1 MKVAIFT
8 LPLVNNYGGI
18 LQAYALQRA
27 LESYGFEAPVVNLKI
42 RQRGLFSRDYL
53 KFLLAKLIYFKKY
66 KNAEFSTLRYYADTQ
81 RFIAQ
86 NIETTRE
93 IYSPAALK
101 WLFEQEKFGAC
112 VLGSDQVFNPPYFDA
127 FENDFSLGFAPQECI
142 KIAYAASF
150 GGESFKGVRD
160 LELHKANLAKFKA
173 ISVRERNGTALCES
187 VFGISGAAFVL
198 DPTLLAG
205 REVFEKFISPEGST
219 KNIKPGA
226 AEFAQRSGASRSEAD
241 SVQNAIRAVPQ
252 ETNAAKIGGATQNLN
267 GTAAD
272 IVDTAFS
279 VQDTGEN
286 AVCAANT
293 AQKGQIFAYI
303 LDQNER
309 KSEIL
314 KNVSERE
321 GLGVREVNDK
331 ANRVSIEEWLSLIAG
346 AQLVITDSF
355 HGCAF
360 SILFNKPFFAFIN
373 ENRGSSRFCSLFES
387 FELQDRVI
395 KSASDVSLSKQVDW
409 ARVNEILSRR
419 REASREFLI
428 GNLRA

>member
-27 LESYGFEAPVVNLKI
+27 LESYGFDAPVVNLKI
-42 RQRGLFSRDYL
+42 RQRGFFSRDYL

-66 KNAEFSTLRYYADTQ
+66 KNAEFSTLRYYTDTQ

-86 NIETTRE
+86 NIEPPRE

-101 WLFEQEKFGAC
+101 RLFEQEKFGAC

-127 FENDFSLGFAPQECI
+127 FENDFSLGFAPQSCI

-150 GGESFKGVRD
+150 GGKSFKGTRD

-173 ISVRERNGTALCES
+173 ISVRERGATALCES

-205 REVFEKFISPEGST
+205 REVFEKFISSAA
-219 KNIKPGA
+219 NSVKPGG
-226 AEFAQRSGASRSEAD
+226 AELAQRDTENCAEAD
-241 SVQNAIRAVPQ
+241 DVQIAICAASQ
-252 ETNAAKIGGATQNLN
+252 ETKAAKIGAAAQNLN

-272 IVDTAFS
+272 IADTAFS
-279 VQDTGEN
+279 AQDAGEN

-314 KNVSERE
+314 KSVSERE

-373 ENRGSSRFCSLFES
+373 ENRGSSRFYSLFES

-428 GNLRA
+428 SNLRA

>member
-86 NIETTRE
+86 SIETTRE
-93 IYSPAALK
+93 IYSSAALK
-101 WLFEQEKFGAC
+101 RLFEQEKFGAC

-127 FENDFSLGFAPQECI
+127 FENDFSLGFAPQSCI

-150 GGESFKGVRD
+150 GGESFKGARD

-173 ISVRERNGTALCES
+173 ISVRERNATALCES

-205 REVFEKFISPEGST
+205 REVFEKFILPAANGVKAGAVELAQSDAGRTEARGVQDAA
-219 KNIKPGA
+219 KAGA
-226 AEFAQRSGASRSEAD
+226 AA
-241 SVQNAIRAVPQ
+241 
-252 ETNAAKIGGATQNLN
+252 QNLN
-267 GTAAD
+267 GAAAD
-272 IVDTAFS
+272 IADTAFS
-279 VQDTGEN
+279 AQDTGEN
-286 AVCAANT
+286 AVRATNA

-303 LDQNER
+303 LDQNEH

-314 KNVSERE
+314 KSVSERE

-373 ENRGSSRFCSLFES
+373 ENRGSSRFYSLFES

-395 KSASDVSLSKQVDW
+395 KSVSDVSLSKQVDW

-428 GNLRA
+428 SNLRA

>member
-101 WLFEQEKFGAC
+101 RLFEQEKIGAC

-127 FENDFSLGFAPQECI
+127 FENDFSLGFAPQSCI

-150 GGESFKGVRD
+150 GGESFKGARD

-173 ISVRERNGTALCES
+173 ISVRERGATALCES

-205 REVFEKFISPEGST
+205 REVFEKFISPAANSV
-219 KNIKPGA
+219 KPGA
-226 AEFAQRSGASRSEAD
+226 AELAQSDAGRTEARG
-241 SVQNAIRAVPQ
+241 VQD
-252 ETNAAKIGGATQNLN
+252 AAKVGAAAQNLN
-267 GTAAD
+267 GAAAD
-272 IVDTAFS
+272 IADTAFS
-279 VQDTGEN
+279 AQDACEN
-286 AVCAANT
+286 AVRATNA

-314 KNVSERE
+314 KSVSERE

-373 ENRGSSRFCSLFES
+373 ENRGSSRFYSLFES

-409 ARVNEILSRR
+409 VRVNEILSRR
-419 REASREFLI
+419 REASHEFLI
-428 GNLRA
+428 SNLRA

>member
-27 LESYGFEAPVVNLKI
+27 LESYGFDAPVVNLKI

-81 RFIAQ
+81 RFIAR

-101 WLFEQEKFGAC
+101 RLFEQEQFGAC

-127 FENDFSLGFAPQECI
+127 FENNFSLGFAPHGCI

-150 GGESFKGVRD
+150 GGESFKGARD

-173 ISVRERNGTALCES
+173 ISVRERGATALCES

-205 REVFEKFISPEGST
+205 REVFEKFISPVGATSSV
-219 KNIKPGA
+219 KPGA
-226 AEFAQRSGASRSEAD
+226 ADLAQSDAGRTEAD
-241 SVQNAIRAVPQ
+241 GEQIAICAASQ
-252 ETNAAKIGGATQNLN
+252 ETKAAKTGGAAQNLN

-272 IVDTAFS
+272 IADTAFS
-279 VQDTGEN
+279 AQDACEN
-286 AVCAANT
+286 V
-293 AQKGQIFAYI
+293 AQKGRIFAYI

-314 KNVSERE
+314 KSVSERE

-373 ENRGSSRFCSLFES
+373 ENRGSSRFYSLFES

-428 GNLRA
+428 SNLRA

>member
-101 WLFEQEKFGAC
+101 RLFEQEKFGAC

-127 FENDFSLGFAPQECI
+127 FENDFSLGFAPQSCI

-150 GGESFKGVRD
+150 GGESFKGARD

-173 ISVRERNGTALCES
+173 ISVRECNATALCES

-226 AEFAQRSGASRSEAD
+226 AEFAQSDAGRAEAD
-241 SVQNAIRAVPQ
+241 GVQIAICAASQ
-252 ETNAAKIGGATQNLN
+252 EIKAAKTRGAAQNLN
-267 GTAAD
+267 GAAAD
-272 IVDTAFS
+272 IAGTAFS
-279 VQDTGEN
+279 AQDAGEN
-286 AVCAANT
+286 AVRAANT

-314 KNVSERE
+314 KSVSERE

-373 ENRGSSRFCSLFES
+373 ENRGSSRFYSLFES

-395 KSASDVSLSKQVDW
+395 KSASDVSLGKQVDW
-409 ARVNEILSRR
+409 ARVNEILSHR

-428 GNLRA
+428 SNLRA

>member
-101 WLFEQEKFGAC
+101 RLFEQEKFGAC

-127 FENDFSLGFAPQECI
+127 FENDFSLGFAPQSCI

-150 GGESFKGVRD
+150 GGESFKGARD

-173 ISVRERNGTALCES
+173 ISVRERNAMALCES

-205 REVFEKFISPEGST
+205 REVFEKFISPASAASSV
-219 KNIKPGA
+219 KPGA
-226 AEFAQRSGASRSEAD
+226 AELAQSDAGRAEAD
-241 SVQNAIRAVPQ
+241 GVQIAICAASQ
-252 ETNAAKIGGATQNLN
+252 ETKAAKTRGAAQNLN
-267 GTAAD
+267 STAAD
-272 IVDTAFS
+272 IADTAFS
-279 VQDTGEN
+279 AQDTGEN
-286 AVCAANT
+286 V

-314 KNVSERE
+314 KSVSERE

-346 AQLVITDSF
+346 ARFVITDSF

-373 ENRGSSRFCSLFES
+373 ENRGSSRFYSLFES

-395 KSASDVSLSKQVDW
+395 KSASDVSLGKQVDW

-428 GNLRA
+428 SNLRA

>member
-18 LQAYALQRA
+18 LQAYALQRV
-27 LESYGFEAPVVNLKI
+27 LESYGFEAPVINLKI

-101 WLFEQEKFGAC
+101 RLFEQEKFGAC

-127 FENDFSLGFAPQECI
+127 FENDFSLGFAPQSCI

-150 GGESFKGVRD
+150 GGESFKGTRD

-205 REVFEKFISPEGST
+205 REVFEKFISPAGAASSV
-219 KNIKPGA
+219 KPGA
-226 AEFAQRSGASRSEAD
+226 AELAQRSGTSRAEAD
-241 SVQNAIRAVPQ
+241 GVQDV
-252 ETNAAKIGGATQNLN
+252 AKTDGA
-267 GTAAD
+267 AAD
-272 IVDTAFS
+272 IADTAFS
-279 VQDTGEN
+279 AQDACEN
-286 AVCAANT
+286 AVRATNA

-303 LDQNER
+303 LDRNER

-314 KNVSERE
+314 KSVSERE
-321 GLGVREVNDK
+321 GLGVCEVNDK
-331 ANRVSIEEWLSLIAG
+331 ANRVSIEEWLSLIAS

-360 SILFNKPFFAFIN
+360 SILFNKSFFAFIN

-395 KSASDVSLSKQVDW
+395 KGASDVSLNKQVDW
-409 ARVNEILSRR
+409 ARVNEILLRR

-428 GNLRA
+428 SNLRA

>member
-27 LESYGFEAPVVNLKI
+27 LESYGFDAPVVNLKI
-42 RQRGLFSRDYL
+42 RQRGFFSRDYL
-53 KFLLAKLIYFKKY
+53 KFLLAKLVYFKKY
-66 KNAEFSTLRYYADTQ
+66 KNAEFSTLRYYTDTQ

-101 WLFEQEKFGAC
+101 RLFEQEKFGAC

-127 FENDFSLGFAPQECI
+127 FENDFSLGFAPQSCI

-150 GGESFKGVRD
+150 GGKSFKGTRD

-173 ISVRERNGTALCES
+173 ISVRERGATALCES

-205 REVFEKFISPEGST
+205 REVFEKFISSAA
-219 KNIKPGA
+219 NSVKPGG
-226 AEFAQRSGASRSEAD
+226 AELAQRDTENCAEAD
-241 SVQNAIRAVPQ
+241 DVQIAICAASQ
-252 ETNAAKIGGATQNLN
+252 ETKAVKIGAAAQNLN

-272 IVDTAFS
+272 IADTAFS
-279 VQDTGEN
+279 AQDAGEN
-286 AVCAANT
+286 AVCAANA

-314 KNVSERE
+314 KSVSERE

-331 ANRVSIEEWLSLIAG
+331 ANRVSIEEWLSLIAS

-373 ENRGSSRFCSLFES
+373 ENRGSSRFYSLFES

-428 GNLRA
+428 SNLRA

>member
-1 MKVAIFT
+1 MKIAIFT

-27 LESYGFEAPVVNLKI
+27 LESYGFDAPVVNLKI

-81 RFIAQ
+81 RFVAQ
-86 NIETTRE
+86 NIKTTRE

-101 WLFEQEKFGAC
+101 RLFEQEKFGAC

-127 FENDFSLGFAPQECI
+127 FENDFSLGFAPQNCI

-150 GGESFKGVRD
+150 GGESFKGARD

-173 ISVRERNGTALCES
+173 ISVREHGATALCES

-205 REVFEKFISPEGST
+205 REVFEKFISPAGAASSV
-219 KNIKPGA
+219 KPGG
-226 AEFAQRSGASRSEAD
+226 AELAQSDAGRAEAD
-241 SVQNAIRAVPQ
+241 GVQD
-252 ETNAAKIGGATQNLN
+252 AAKIGAAAQNLN
-267 GTAAD
+267 DDVAD
-272 IVDTAFS
+272 IADTAFS
-279 VQDTGEN
+279 AQDTGEN
-286 AVCAANT
+286 ALRAANA

-314 KNVSERE
+314 KSVSERE

-346 AQLVITDSF
+346 ARLVITDSF

-373 ENRGSSRFCSLFES
+373 ENRGSSRFYSLFES

-428 GNLRA
+428 SNLRA

>member
-42 RQRGLFSRDYL
+42 RQRGLFSSDYL

-66 KNAEFSTLRYYADTQ
+66 KNAEFSTLCYYADTQ
-81 RFIAQ
+81 RFVAQ

-101 WLFEQEKFGAC
+101 RLFEQEKFGAC
-112 VLGSDQVFNPPYFDA
+112 VLGSDQVFNPPYFDT
-127 FENDFSLGFAPQECI
+127 FENDFSLGFAPQSCI

-150 GGESFKGVRD
+150 GGENFKGARD

-173 ISVRERNGTALCES
+173 ISVRERNGTVLCES

-205 REVFEKFISPEGST
+205 REVFEKFISPTGAASSV
-219 KNIKPGA
+219 KLGA
-226 AEFAQRSGASRSEAD
+226 AELAQSDARRAETGGEQIAICTAS
-241 SVQNAIRAVPQ
+241 Q
-252 ETNAAKIGGATQNLN
+252 ETKAAKIDAAAQNLN
-267 GTAAD
+267 GAAAD
-272 IVDTAFS
+272 IADTAFS
-279 VQDTGEN
+279 AQDACEN
-286 AVCAANT
+286 AV
-293 AQKGQIFAYI
+293 QKGQIFAYI

-314 KNVSERE
+314 KSVSERE

-373 ENRGSSRFCSLFES
+373 ENRGSSRFYSLFES

-395 KSASDVSLSKQVDW
+395 KSASDVSLGKQVDW

-428 GNLRA
+428 SNLRA

>member
-27 LESYGFEAPVVNLKI
+27 LESYGFDAPVVNLKI
-42 RQRGLFSRDYL
+42 RQRGFFSRDYL

-66 KNAEFSTLRYYADTQ
+66 KNAEFSTLRYYTDTQ

-101 WLFEQEKFGAC
+101 RLFEQEKFGAC

-127 FENDFSLGFAPQECI
+127 FENDFSLGFAPQSCI

-150 GGESFKGVRD
+150 GGKSFKGTRD

-173 ISVRERNGTALCES
+173 ISVRERGATALCES

-205 REVFEKFISPEGST
+205 REVFEKFISSAA
-219 KNIKPGA
+219 NSVKPGG
-226 AEFAQRSGASRSEAD
+226 AELAQRDTENCAEAD
-241 SVQNAIRAVPQ
+241 DVQIAICAASQ
-252 ETNAAKIGGATQNLN
+252 ETKAAKIGAAAQNLN

-272 IVDTAFS
+272 IADTAFS
-279 VQDTGEN
+279 AQDAGEN

-314 KNVSERE
+314 KSVSERE

-373 ENRGSSRFCSLFES
+373 ENRGSSRFYSLFES

-409 ARVNEILSRR
+409 ARVNEILWRR

-428 GNLRA
+428 SNLRA

>member
-81 RFIAQ
+81 RFIVQ

-101 WLFEQEKFGAC
+101 RLFEQEQFGAC

-127 FENDFSLGFAPQECI
+127 FENDFSLGFAPHDCI

-150 GGESFKGVRD
+150 GGESFKGARD

-173 ISVRERNGTALCES
+173 ISVRERNATALCES

-205 REVFEKFISPEGST
+205 REVFEKFISPVANSV
-219 KNIKPGA
+219 KLGA
-226 AEFAQRSGASRSEAD
+226 ADLAQRGGVSRAETGGEQIAICAAS
-241 SVQNAIRAVPQ
+241 Q
-252 ETNAAKIGGATQNLN
+252 ETKAAKTGVAAQNLN
-267 GTAAD
+267 GAAAD
-272 IVDTAFS
+272 IADTAFS
-279 VQDTGEN
+279 AQDACEN
-286 AVCAANT
+286 A

-314 KNVSERE
+314 KSVSERE

-373 ENRGSSRFCSLFES
+373 ENRGSSRFYSLFES

-395 KSASDVSLSKQVDW
+395 KSASDVSLGKQVDW

-428 GNLRA
+428 SNLRA

>member
-101 WLFEQEKFGAC
+101 RLFEQEKFGVC

-127 FENDFSLGFAPQECI
+127 FENDFSLSFAPQECI

-150 GGESFKGVRD
+150 GGDSFKGARD

-198 DPTLLAG
+198 DPTLLA
-205 REVFEKFISPEGST
+205 
-219 KNIKPGA
+219 
-226 AEFAQRSGASRSEAD
+226 RSEEHT
-241 SVQNAIRAVPQ
+241 S
-252 ETNAAKIGGATQNLN
+252 
-267 GTAAD
+267 
-272 IVDTAFS
+272 
-279 VQDTGEN
+279 
-286 AVCAANT
+286 
-293 AQKGQIFAYI
+293 
-303 LDQNER
+303 
-309 KSEIL
+309 
-314 KNVSERE
+314 
-321 GLGVREVNDK
+321 
-331 ANRVSIEEWLSLIAG
+331 
-346 AQLVITDSF
+346 
-355 HGCAF
+355 
-360 SILFNKPFFAFIN
+360 
-373 ENRGSSRFCSLFES
+373 
-387 FELQDRVI
+387 ELQ
-395 KSASDVSLSKQVDW
+395 
-409 ARVNEILSRR
+409 SR
-419 REASREFLI
+419 
-428 GNLRA
+428 

>member
-101 WLFEQEKFGAC
+101 RLFEQEKFGAC

-127 FENDFSLGFAPQECI
+127 FENDFSLGFAPHDCI

-150 GGESFKGVRD
+150 GGESFKGARD

-173 ISVRERNGTALCES
+173 ISVRERGATALCES

-205 REVFEKFISPEGST
+205 REVFEKFILPAANGV
-219 KNIKPGA
+219 KVGA
-226 AEFAQRSGASRSEAD
+226 AELAQSDAGRAEAD
-241 SVQNAIRAVPQ
+241 GVQNVAK
-252 ETNAAKIGGATQNLN
+252 TDGAAQNLN
-267 GTAAD
+267 GVAAD
-272 IVDTAFS
+272 IADTAFS
-279 VQDTGEN
+279 AQDAGEN
-286 AVCAANT
+286 AVRATNAG
-293 AQKGQIFAYI
+293 QKGQIFAYI
-303 LDQNER
+303 LDRNER

-314 KNVSERE
+314 KSVSERE

-331 ANRVSIEEWLSLIAG
+331 ANRVSIEEWLSLIAS

-373 ENRGSSRFCSLFES
+373 ENRGSSRFYSLFES

-395 KSASDVSLSKQVDW
+395 KSASDVALSKQVDW

-428 GNLRA
+428 SNLRA

>member
-101 WLFEQEKFGAC
+101 RLFEQEKFGAC

-127 FENDFSLGFAPQECI
+127 FENDFSLGFAPQSCI

-150 GGESFKGVRD
+150 GGESFKGARD

-173 ISVRERNGTALCES
+173 ISVRERGATALCES

-205 REVFEKFISPEGST
+205 REVFEKFISPASAASSV
-219 KNIKPGA
+219 KPGA
-226 AEFAQRSGASRSEAD
+226 AADDVQIAICAAS
-241 SVQNAIRAVPQ
+241 Q
-252 ETNAAKIGGATQNLN
+252 ETKAAKTRGAAAQNLN
-267 GTAAD
+267 DDVAD
-272 IVDTAFS
+272 IADTAFS
-279 VQDTGEN
+279 AQDAVRTAN
-286 AVCAANT
+286 A

-314 KNVSERE
+314 KSVSERE

-373 ENRGSSRFCSLFES
+373 ENRGSSRFYSLFES

-395 KSASDVSLSKQVDW
+395 KSASDVSLSKQVVW

-428 GNLRA
+428 SNLRA

>member
-81 RFIAQ
+81 RFIVQ

-93 IYSPAALK
+93 IYSSAALK
-101 WLFEQEKFGAC
+101 RLFEQEKFGAC

-127 FENDFSLGFAPQECI
+127 FENDFSLGFALQSCI

-150 GGESFKGVRD
+150 GGESFKGARD

-205 REVFEKFISPEGST
+205 REVFEKFISPASAASSVE
-219 KNIKPGA
+219 PGA
-226 AEFAQRSGASRSEAD
+226 AEFTQGSGTSCSEAD
-241 SVQNAIRAVPQ
+241 GVQIAICAASQ
-252 ETNAAKIGGATQNLN
+252 ETKAAKTRAAAQNLN

-272 IVDTAFS
+272 ITDTAFS
-279 VQDTGEN
+279 AQDTGEN
-286 AVCAANT
+286 AVCATNA
-293 AQKGQIFAYI
+293 AQKEQIFAYI

-314 KNVSERE
+314 KSVSERE

-373 ENRGSSRFCSLFES
+373 ENRGSSRFYSLFES

-395 KSASDVSLSKQVDW
+395 KSASDVSLGKQVDW

-428 GNLRA
+428 SNLRA

>member
-101 WLFEQEKFGAC
+101 RLFEQEKFGAC

-127 FENDFSLGFAPQECI
+127 FENDFSLGFAPQSCI

-150 GGESFKGVRD
+150 GGESFKGARD

-173 ISVRERNGTALCES
+173 ISVRERNATALCES

-205 REVFEKFISPEGST
+205 REVFEKFISP
-219 KNIKPGA
+219 A
-226 AEFAQRSGASRSEAD
+226 ANGVKAGTAELAQRDTENCAEAD
-241 SVQNAIRAVPQ
+241 GVQNAAKVG
-252 ETNAAKIGGATQNLN
+252 AAAQNLN
-267 GTAAD
+267 DDVAD
-272 IVDTAFS
+272 IADTAFS
-279 VQDTGEN
+279 AQDAGEN
-286 AVCAANT
+286 AVRTANA

-314 KNVSERE
+314 KSVSERE

-373 ENRGSSRFCSLFES
+373 ENRGSSRFYSLFES

-395 KSASDVSLSKQVDW
+395 KSASDVSLGKQVDW

-428 GNLRA
+428 SNLRA

>member
-81 RFIAQ
+81 RFISQ

-101 WLFEQEKFGAC
+101 RLFEQEKFGAC

-127 FENDFSLGFAPQECI
+127 FENDFSLGFAPQNCI

-150 GGESFKGVRD
+150 GGESFKGARD

-173 ISVRERNGTALCES
+173 ISVRERGATALCES

-205 REVFEKFISPEGST
+205 REVFEKFISPAGAASSV
-219 KNIKPGA
+219 KPSA
-226 AEFAQRSGASRSEAD
+226 AEFAQSDAGRAEAD
-241 SVQNAIRAVPQ
+241 DVQIAICAASQ
-252 ETNAAKIGGATQNLN
+252 ETKAAKTRGAAQNLN

-272 IVDTAFS
+272 IADTAFS
-279 VQDTGEN
+279 AQNTGEN
-286 AVCAANT
+286 AV
-293 AQKGQIFAYI
+293 QKGQIFAYI

-314 KNVSERE
+314 KSVSERE
-321 GLGVREVNDK
+321 ELGVREVNDK

-373 ENRGSSRFCSLFES
+373 ENRGSSRFYSLFES

-395 KSASDVSLSKQVDW
+395 KSVSDVSLSKQVDW

-428 GNLRA
+428 SNLRA

>member
-42 RQRGLFSRDYL
+42 RQRSLFSRDYL

-86 NIETTRE
+86 NIETSRE
-93 IYSPAALK
+93 IYSSAALK
-101 WLFEQEKFGAC
+101 RLFEQEKFGAC

-127 FENDFSLGFAPQECI
+127 FENDFSLGFAPQSCI

-150 GGESFKGVRD
+150 GGESFKGARD

-173 ISVRERNGTALCES
+173 ISVRERNATALCES

-205 REVFEKFISPEGST
+205 REVFEKFISPATNSV
-219 KNIKPGA
+219 KPGA
-226 AEFAQRSGASRSEAD
+226 AEFTQGSGTSCSEAD
-241 SVQNAIRAVPQ
+241 GVQIAICAASQ
-252 ETNAAKIGGATQNLN
+252 ETKAAKSSGAAQNLN

-272 IVDTAFS
+272 ITNTAFS
-279 VQDTGEN
+279 AQDTGEN
-286 AVCAANT
+286 AVCATNA

-314 KNVSERE
+314 KSVSERE

-373 ENRGSSRFCSLFES
+373 ENRGSSRFYSLFES

-428 GNLRA
+428 SNLRA

>member
-101 WLFEQEKFGAC
+101 RLFEQEKFGAC

-127 FENDFSLGFAPQECI
+127 FENDFSLGFAPQSCI

-150 GGESFKGVRD
+150 GGESFKGARD

-173 ISVRERNGTALCES
+173 ISVRERNGAALCES

-205 REVFEKFISPEGST
+205 REVFEKFISPA
-219 KNIKPGA
+219 GA
-226 AEFAQRSGASRSEAD
+226 ASSVKPDVAELAQRSTANRAEAEGMQD
-241 SVQNAIRAVPQ
+241 
-252 ETNAAKIGGATQNLN
+252 GGAAQNLN
-267 GTAAD
+267 GVAAD
-272 IVDTAFS
+272 IADTAFS
-279 VQDTGEN
+279 AQDTGEN
-286 AVCAANT
+286 AVCGANA

-314 KNVSERE
+314 KSVSERE

-331 ANRVSIEEWLSLIAG
+331 ANRVSIEEWLSLIAS

-373 ENRGSSRFCSLFES
+373 ENRGSSRFYSLFES
-387 FELQDRVI
+387 FELQDRAI
-395 KSASDVSLSKQVDW
+395 KSASDVALSKQIDW

-428 GNLRA
+428 SNLRA

>member
-101 WLFEQEKFGAC
+101 RLFEQEKFGAC

-127 FENDFSLGFAPQECI
+127 FENDFSLGFAPQSCI

-150 GGESFKGVRD
+150 GGESFKGARD

-187 VFGISGAAFVL
+187 VFGISDAAFVL

-205 REVFEKFISPEGST
+205 REVFEKFISPAGAASSV
-219 KNIKPGA
+219 KPSA
-226 AEFAQRSGASRSEAD
+226 AEFAQSDAGRAEAD
-241 SVQNAIRAVPQ
+241 DVQIAICAASQ
-252 ETNAAKIGGATQNLN
+252 ETKAAKTRGAAQNLN
-267 GTAAD
+267 GAAAD
-272 IVDTAFS
+272 IADTAFS
-279 VQDTGEN
+279 AQDACEN
-286 AVCAANT
+286 AVRATNA

-314 KNVSERE
+314 KSVSERE

-373 ENRGSSRFCSLFES
+373 ENRGSSRFYSLFES

-428 GNLRA
+428 SNLRA

>member
-66 KNAEFSTLRYYADTQ
+66 KNAEFSTLHYYADTQ

-86 NIETTRE
+86 NIETSRE

-101 WLFEQEKFGAC
+101 RLFEQEKFGAC

-127 FENDFSLGFAPQECI
+127 FENDFSLGFAPQSCI
-142 KIAYAASF
+142 KITYAASF
-150 GGESFKGVRD
+150 GGESFKGARD

-173 ISVRERNGTALCES
+173 ISVRERNATALCES

-205 REVFEKFISPEGST
+205 REVFEKFISPATNSV
-219 KNIKPGA
+219 KPGA
-226 AEFAQRSGASRSEAD
+226 AELAQSDAGRTEARG
-241 SVQNAIRAVPQ
+241 VQD
-252 ETNAAKIGGATQNLN
+252 AAKVGAAAQNLN

-272 IVDTAFS
+272 IADTAFS
-279 VQDTGEN
+279 AQDTGEN
-286 AVCAANT
+286 AVCATNA

-303 LDQNER
+303 LDQNEH

-314 KNVSERE
+314 KSVSERE

-346 AQLVITDSF
+346 AQFVITDSF

-373 ENRGSSRFCSLFES
+373 ENRGSSRFYSLFES

-395 KSASDVSLSKQVDW
+395 KSVSDVSLGKQVDW
-409 ARVNEILSRR
+409 TRVNEILSRR

-428 GNLRA
+428 SNLRA

>member
-27 LESYGFEAPVVNLKI
+27 LESYGFEAPVLNLKI

-81 RFIAQ
+81 RFVAQ
-86 NIETTRE
+86 NIKTTRE

-101 WLFEQEKFGAC
+101 RLFEQEKFGAC

-127 FENDFSLGFAPQECI
+127 FENDFSLGFAPQSCI

-150 GGESFKGVRD
+150 GGESFKGARD

-173 ISVRERNGTALCES
+173 ISVRERNATALCES

-205 REVFEKFISPEGST
+205 REVFEKFISPAGAASSV
-219 KNIKPGA
+219 KPGA
-226 AEFAQRSGASRSEAD
+226 A
-241 SVQNAIRAVPQ
+241 
-252 ETNAAKIGGATQNLN
+252 QNLN

-272 IVDTAFS
+272 IADTAFS
-279 VQDTGEN
+279 AQDACEN
-286 AVCAANT
+286 AVCATNA

-314 KNVSERE
+314 KSVSERE
-321 GLGVREVNDK
+321 GLSVREVNDK
-331 ANRVSIEEWLSLIAG
+331 ANRVSIEEWLSLIAS

-373 ENRGSSRFCSLFES
+373 ENRGSSRFYSLFES

-395 KSASDVSLSKQVDW
+395 KSASDVALSKQVDW

-419 REASREFLI
+419 RETSREFLI
-428 GNLRA
+428 SNLRA

>member
-66 KNAEFSTLRYYADTQ
+66 KNVEFSTLRYYADTQ

-101 WLFEQEKFGAC
+101 RLFEQEKFGAC

-127 FENDFSLGFAPQECI
+127 FENDFSLGFAPQSCI
-142 KIAYAASF
+142 RIAYAASF
-150 GGESFKGVRD
+150 GGESFKGARD

-173 ISVRERNGTALCES
+173 ISVRERNATALCES

-205 REVFEKFISPEGST
+205 REVFEKFISPA
-219 KNIKPGA
+219 GA
-226 AEFAQRSGASRSEAD
+226 ASSVKLGAVELGQRGGVSRAEAD
-241 SVQNAIRAVPQ
+241 GVQNV
-252 ETNAAKIGGATQNLN
+252 AKGGAAQNLN
-267 GTAAD
+267 GAAAD
-272 IVDTAFS
+272 IADTAFS
-279 VQDTGEN
+279 AQDACEN
-286 AVCAANT
+286 AAFATNA

-314 KNVSERE
+314 KSVSERE

-373 ENRGSSRFCSLFES
+373 ENRGSSRFYSLFES

-428 GNLRA
+428 SNLRA

>member
-81 RFIAQ
+81 RFIAR

-101 WLFEQEKFGAC
+101 RLFEQEQFGAC

-127 FENDFSLGFAPQECI
+127 FENDFSLGFAPHGCI

-150 GGESFKGVRD
+150 GGESFKGARD

-205 REVFEKFISPEGST
+205 REVFEKFISP
-219 KNIKPGA
+219 A
-226 AEFAQRSGASRSEAD
+226 ANGVKLGVVEFAQSDAGRTEAD
-241 SVQNAIRAVPQ
+241 GVQD
-252 ETNAAKIGGATQNLN
+252 AAKTDGAAQNLN

-279 VQDTGEN
+279 AQDTGEN
-286 AVCAANT
+286 AVCAANA

-303 LDQNER
+303 LDQNES

-314 KNVSERE
+314 KSVSERE

-373 ENRGSSRFCSLFES
+373 ENRGSSRFYSLFES
-387 FELQDRVI
+387 FELQDRII

-428 GNLRA
+428 SNLRA

>member
-101 WLFEQEKFGAC
+101 RLFEQEKFGAC

-127 FENDFSLGFAPQECI
+127 FENDFSLGFAPQSCI

-150 GGESFKGVRD
+150 GGESFKGARD

-173 ISVRERNGTALCES
+173 ISVRERNATALCES

-205 REVFEKFISPEGST
+205 REVFEKFISPASAASSV
-219 KNIKPGA
+219 KPGA
-226 AEFAQRSGASRSEAD
+226 AEFAQSDADRAEARG
-241 SVQNAIRAVPQ
+241 VQD
-252 ETNAAKIGGATQNLN
+252 AAKAGAAQNLN

-272 IVDTAFS
+272 IADTAFS
-279 VQDTGEN
+279 VQDAGEN
-286 AVCAANT
+286 AVRTANA

-303 LDQNER
+303 LDQNEH

-314 KNVSERE
+314 KSVSERE

-373 ENRGSSRFCSLFES
+373 ENRGSSRFYSLFES

-428 GNLRA
+428 RNLRA

>member
-81 RFIAQ
+81 RFVAQ

-93 IYSPAALK
+93 IYSSAALK
-101 WLFEQEKFGAC
+101 RLFEQEKFGAC

-127 FENDFSLGFAPQECI
+127 FENDFSLGFAPQSCI

-150 GGESFKGVRD
+150 GGESFKGARD

-173 ISVRERNGTALCES
+173 ISVRERGATALCEN

-205 REVFEKFISPEGST
+205 REVFEKFISSVGAVSSV
-219 KNIKPGA
+219 KAGA
-226 AEFAQRSGASRSEAD
+226 AELAQSDAGRVETGGEQIAICAAS
-241 SVQNAIRAVPQ
+241 Q
-252 ETNAAKIGGATQNLN
+252 ETKAAKIGGVAQNLN
-267 GTAAD
+267 GATAD
-272 IVDTAFS
+272 IADRVFS
-279 VQDTGEN
+279 AQDTGEN
-286 AVCAANT
+286 AVRAANA

-314 KNVSERE
+314 KSVSERE

-373 ENRGSSRFCSLFES
+373 ENRGSSRFYSLFES

-395 KSASDVSLSKQVDW
+395 KSASDVALSKQVDW

-428 GNLRA
+428 SNLRA

>member
-27 LESYGFEAPVVNLKI
+27 LERYGFEAPVVNLKI

-101 WLFEQEKFGAC
+101 RLFEQEKFRAC

-127 FENDFSLGFAPQECI
+127 FENDFSLGFAPHGCI

-150 GGESFKGVRD
+150 GGESFKGARD

-173 ISVRERNGTALCES
+173 ISVRERNATTLCES
-187 VFGISGAAFVL
+187 VFGISGATFVL

-205 REVFEKFISPEGST
+205 REVFEKFISPAANGV
-219 KNIKPGA
+219 KAGA
-226 AEFAQRSGASRSEAD
+226 AELAQSDAGRAETGGEQIAICAAS
-241 SVQNAIRAVPQ
+241 Q
-252 ETNAAKIGGATQNLN
+252 ETKAAKTRGAAQNLN
-267 GTAAD
+267 GAAAD
-272 IVDTAFS
+272 IADTAFS
-279 VQDTGEN
+279 AQDACEN
-286 AVCAANT
+286 A

-303 LDQNER
+303 LDQNEH

-314 KNVSERE
+314 KSVSEHE

-373 ENRGSSRFCSLFES
+373 ENRGSSRFYSLFES

-409 ARVNEILSRR
+409 AHVNEILSRR
-419 REASREFLI
+419 RKASREFLI
-428 GNLRA
+428 SNLRA

>member
-1 MKVAIFT
+1 MKIAIFT

-81 RFIAQ
+81 RFVAQ
-86 NIETTRE
+86 NIKTTRE

-101 WLFEQEKFGAC
+101 RLFEQEKFGAC

-127 FENDFSLGFAPQECI
+127 FENDFSLGFAPQSCI

-150 GGESFKGVRD
+150 GGESFKGARD

-173 ISVRERNGTALCES
+173 ISVRERNATALCES

-205 REVFEKFISPEGST
+205 REVFEKFISPAVNGVKAGT
-219 KNIKPGA
+219 
-226 AEFAQRSGASRSEAD
+226 AELAQRSGTSRAEAD
-241 SVQNAIRAVPQ
+241 GVQIAVCAVPQ
-252 ETNAAKIGGATQNLN
+252 ETKAAKIDGVAQNLN
-267 GTAAD
+267 GAAAG
-272 IVDTAFS
+272 IADTAFS
-279 VQDTGEN
+279 SHAYEN
-286 AVCAANT
+286 AVCGAN
-293 AQKGQIFAYI
+293 AGQKGQIFAYI
-303 LDQNER
+303 LDQNEH

-314 KNVSERE
+314 KSVSERE

-373 ENRGSSRFCSLFES
+373 ENRGSSRFYSLFES
-387 FELQDRVI
+387 FGLQDRVI
-395 KSASDVSLSKQVDW
+395 KSASDVALSKQVDW

-428 GNLRA
+428 SNLRA

>member
-27 LESYGFEAPVVNLKI
+27 LESYGFEAPVINLKI

-66 KNAEFSTLRYYADTQ
+66 KNAEFSTLHYYADTQ

-101 WLFEQEKFGAC
+101 RLFEQEKFGAC

-127 FENDFSLGFAPQECI
+127 FENDFSLGFAPQSCI

-150 GGESFKGVRD
+150 GGESFKGARD

-205 REVFEKFISPEGST
+205 REVFEKFISPA
-219 KNIKPGA
+219 GA
-226 AEFAQRSGASRSEAD
+226 ANSVKAGAVELAQSGAG
-241 SVQNAIRAVPQ
+241 RA
-252 ETNAAKIGGATQNLN
+252 ETGGAAQNLN
-267 GTAAD
+267 GVAAD
-272 IVDTAFS
+272 IADTAFS
-279 VQDTGEN
+279 AQDTCEN
-286 AVCAANT
+286 AVCGANA

-314 KNVSERE
+314 KSVCERE

-373 ENRGSSRFCSLFES
+373 ENRGSSRFYSLFES

-428 GNLRA
+428 SNLRA

>member
-66 KNAEFSTLRYYADTQ
+66 KNAEFSTLHYYADTQ

-101 WLFEQEKFGAC
+101 RLFEQEKFGAC

-150 GGESFKGVRD
+150 GGESFKGARD

-205 REVFEKFISPEGST
+205 REVFEKFISPAVNSV
-219 KNIKPGA
+219 KPGA
-226 AEFAQRSGASRSEAD
+226 AELAQSGAGRAETGGE
-241 SVQNAIRAVPQ
+241 QIAICAALQ
-252 ETNAAKIGGATQNLN
+252 ETKAAKTDAAAQNLN
-267 GTAAD
+267 GAVAD
-272 IVDTAFS
+272 IADTAFS
-279 VQDTGEN
+279 AQNTGEN
-286 AVCAANT
+286 AVCAANA

-314 KNVSERE
+314 KSVSERE

-346 AQLVITDSF
+346 ARLVITDSF

-373 ENRGSSRFCSLFES
+373 ENRGSSRFYSLFES

-428 GNLRA
+428 SNLRA

>member
-101 WLFEQEKFGAC
+101 RLFEQEKFGAC

-150 GGESFKGVRD
+150 GGESFKGARD

-205 REVFEKFISPEGST
+205 REVFEKFISPAGATSSV
-219 KNIKPGA
+219 KPGT
-226 AEFAQRSGASRSEAD
+226 AELAQSDADRAEAD
-241 SVQNAIRAVPQ
+241 DVQIAICAASQ
-252 ETNAAKIGGATQNLN
+252 EIKAAKIGAAAQNLN

-272 IVDTAFS
+272 IADTAFS
-279 VQDTGEN
+279 AQDACEN
-286 AVCAANT
+286 TVRAANA

-303 LDQNER
+303 LDRNER

-314 KNVSERE
+314 KSVSERE

-346 AQLVITDSF
+346 ARLVITDSF

-373 ENRGSSRFCSLFES
+373 ENRGSSRFYSLFES

-395 KSASDVSLSKQVDW
+395 KSASDVSLGKQVDW

-428 GNLRA
+428 SNLRA

>member
-27 LESYGFEAPVVNLKI
+27 LESYGFDAPVVNLKI
-42 RQRGLFSRDYL
+42 RQRGFFSRDYL

-66 KNAEFSTLRYYADTQ
+66 KNAEFSTLRYYTDTQ

-101 WLFEQEKFGAC
+101 RLFEQEKFGAC

-127 FENDFSLGFAPQECI
+127 FENDFSLGFAPQSCI

-150 GGESFKGVRD
+150 GGKSFKGTRD

-173 ISVRERNGTALCES
+173 ISVRERGATALCES

-205 REVFEKFISPEGST
+205 REVFEKFISSAA
-219 KNIKPGA
+219 NSVKPGG
-226 AEFAQRSGASRSEAD
+226 AELAQRDTENCAEAD
-241 SVQNAIRAVPQ
+241 DVQIAICAASQ
-252 ETNAAKIGGATQNLN
+252 ETKAAKIGAAAQNLN

-272 IVDTAFS
+272 IADTAFS
-279 VQDTGEN
+279 AQDAGEN

-314 KNVSERE
+314 KSVSERE

-373 ENRGSSRFCSLFES
+373 ENRGSSRFYSLFES

-428 GNLRA
+428 SNLRA

>member
-81 RFIAQ
+81 RFVAQ
-86 NIETTRE
+86 NIKTTRE

-101 WLFEQEKFGAC
+101 RLFEQEKFGAC

-127 FENDFSLGFAPQECI
+127 FENDFSLGFAPQSCI

-150 GGESFKGVRD
+150 GGESFKGARD

-173 ISVRERNGTALCES
+173 ISVRERNATALCES

-205 REVFEKFISPEGST
+205 REVFEKFISPAVNGVKAGT
-219 KNIKPGA
+219 
-226 AEFAQRSGASRSEAD
+226 AELAQRSGTGRAEAD
-241 SVQNAIRAVPQ
+241 GVQIAICAASQ
-252 ETNAAKIGGATQNLN
+252 ETKAAKIGAAAQNLN
-267 GTAAD
+267 GVAAD
-272 IVDTAFS
+272 IADTAFS
-279 VQDTGEN
+279 AQDAGEN
-286 AVCAANT
+286 A

-303 LDQNER
+303 LDQNEH

-314 KNVSERE
+314 KSVSERE

-373 ENRGSSRFCSLFES
+373 ENRGSSRFYSLFES
-387 FELQDRVI
+387 FELQDRVV
-395 KSASDVSLSKQVDW
+395 KSASDVSLNKQVDW

-428 GNLRA
+428 SNLRA

>member
-66 KNAEFSTLRYYADTQ
+66 KNAEFSTLHYYADTQ
-81 RFIAQ
+81 RFVAQ
-86 NIETTRE
+86 NIKTTRE

-101 WLFEQEKFGAC
+101 RLFEQEKFGAC

-127 FENDFSLGFAPQECI
+127 FENDFSLGFAPHGCI

-150 GGESFKGVRD
+150 GGESFKGARD

-173 ISVRERNGTALCES
+173 ISVRERNATALCES

-205 REVFEKFISPEGST
+205 REVFEKFISPAGAASSV
-219 KNIKPGA
+219 KPGG
-226 AEFAQRSGASRSEAD
+226 AELAQSDAGRAEAD
-241 SVQNAIRAVPQ
+241 GVQD
-252 ETNAAKIGGATQNLN
+252 AAKIGAAAQNLN
-267 GTAAD
+267 DDVAD
-272 IVDTAFS
+272 IADTAFS
-279 VQDTGEN
+279 AQDTCEN
-286 AVCAANT
+286 AVRAANA

-314 KNVSERE
+314 KSVSERE

-373 ENRGSSRFCSLFES
+373 ENRGSSRFYSLFES

-395 KSASDVSLSKQVDW
+395 KSASDVALSKQIDW

-428 GNLRA
+428 SNLRA

>member
-27 LESYGFEAPVVNLKI
+27 LESYGFDAPVVNLKI

-101 WLFEQEKFGAC
+101 RLFEQEKFGAC

-127 FENDFSLGFAPQECI
+127 FENDFSLGFAPHDCI

-150 GGESFKGVRD
+150 GGESFKGARD

-173 ISVRERNGTALCES
+173 ISVREHGATALCES

-205 REVFEKFISPEGST
+205 REVFEKFISPAGAASSV
-219 KNIKPGA
+219 KPGG
-226 AEFAQRSGASRSEAD
+226 AELAQSDAGRAEAD
-241 SVQNAIRAVPQ
+241 GVQD
-252 ETNAAKIGGATQNLN
+252 AAKIGAAAQNLN
-267 GTAAD
+267 DDVAD
-272 IVDTAFS
+272 IADTAFS
-279 VQDTGEN
+279 AQDTGEN
-286 AVCAANT
+286 ALRAANA

-314 KNVSERE
+314 KSVSERE

-346 AQLVITDSF
+346 ARLVITDSF

-373 ENRGSSRFCSLFES
+373 ENRGSSRFYSLFES

-428 GNLRA
+428 SNLRA

>member
-42 RQRGLFSRDYL
+42 RQRGFFSRDYL

-81 RFIAQ
+81 RFISQ

-101 WLFEQEKFGAC
+101 RLFEQEKFGAC

-127 FENDFSLGFAPQECI
+127 FENDFSLGFAPQNCI

-150 GGESFKGVRD
+150 GGESFKGARD

-173 ISVRERNGTALCES
+173 ISVRERGATALCES

-205 REVFEKFISPEGST
+205 REVFEKFISPAGAASSV
-219 KNIKPGA
+219 KPSA
-226 AEFAQRSGASRSEAD
+226 AEFAQSDAGRAEAD
-241 SVQNAIRAVPQ
+241 DVQIAICAASQ
-252 ETNAAKIGGATQNLN
+252 ETKAAKTRGAAQNLN

-272 IVDTAFS
+272 IADTAFS
-279 VQDTGEN
+279 AQNTGEN
-286 AVCAANT
+286 AV
-293 AQKGQIFAYI
+293 QKGQIFAYI

-314 KNVSERE
+314 KSVSERE
-321 GLGVREVNDK
+321 ELGVREVNDK

-373 ENRGSSRFCSLFES
+373 ENRGSSRFYSLFES

-428 GNLRA
+428 SNLRA

>member
-27 LESYGFEAPVVNLKI
+27 LESYGFDAPVVNLKI
-42 RQRGLFSRDYL
+42 RQRGFFSRDYL

-66 KNAEFSTLRYYADTQ
+66 KNAEFSTLRYYTDTQ

-101 WLFEQEKFGAC
+101 RLFEQEKFGAC

-127 FENDFSLGFAPQECI
+127 FENDFSLGFAPQSCI

-150 GGESFKGVRD
+150 GGKSFKGTRD

-173 ISVRERNGTALCES
+173 ISVRERGATALCES

-205 REVFEKFISPEGST
+205 REVFEKFISSAA
-219 KNIKPGA
+219 NSVKPGS
-226 AEFAQRSGASRSEAD
+226 AELAQRDTENCAEAD
-241 SVQNAIRAVPQ
+241 DVQIAICAASQ
-252 ETNAAKIGGATQNLN
+252 ETKAAKIGAAAQNLN

-272 IVDTAFS
+272 IADTAFS
-279 VQDTGEN
+279 AQDAGEN

-314 KNVSERE
+314 KSVSERE

-373 ENRGSSRFCSLFES
+373 ENRGSSRFYSLFES

-428 GNLRA
+428 SNLRA